1 MQHAL
6 QRFRNPD
13 VVRVFLTFR
22 GILLISSGGS
32 SRLSTYKSNIQ
43 AGPAPAPS
51 GWKELGCLTDG
62 GARTFDGYSFT
73 SSKMNYTLC
82 ATTCGSKG
90 YNYAG
95 VSYGRECYCG
105 NTQRAT
111 AKLVASTDCNVAC
124 AGDMYSKCGGSWRLT
139 GFVAIGDKS
148 VAIATVAPSTTTS
161 SATSTATSSSTTSSS
176 TTSSSTTV
184 SSTTSSTSSAAA
196 TPVAPAGWQSL
207 GCWTDSGN
215 PRTLNGYK
223 WSSGTS
229 MTYESCTLL
238 CGKRGFAYA
247 GIEYSGECFCDA
259 QINGGK
265 SVPMTD
271 CNMKCSGDNTQ
282 AW

>member
-1 MQHAL
+1 
-6 QRFRNPD
+6 
-13 VVRVFLTFR
+13 
-22 GILLISSGGS
+22 
-32 SRLSTYKSNIQ
+32 
-43 AGPAPAPS
+43 
-51 GWKELGCLTDG
+51 
-62 GARTFDGYSFT
+62 
-73 SSKMNYTLC
+73 MNYTLC

-105 NTQRAT
+105 SSQRST
-111 AKLVASTDCNVAC
+111 AKLVASSDCNVAC

-139 GFVAIGDKS
+139 AFQAIGDNS
-148 VAIATVAPSTTTS
+148 LTTATVASSTTSS
-161 SATSTATSSSTTSSS
+161 SATSTATSSSTSSSATSTS

-184 SSTTSSTSSAAA
+184 SSTTSTTPSAAA
-196 TPVAPAGWQSL
+196 TLSAPSGWSNL
-207 GCWTDSGN
+207 GCWVDSGN
-215 PRTLNGYK
+215 PRVLNGYK
-223 WSSGTS
+223 WSSNNAMS
-229 MTYESCTLL
+229 YESCTLL

-265 SVPMTD
+265 SAPMAE